1 MWNLFHKEKESEGQE
16 SEKELC
22 PRVFSNGKSQAD
34 VVREVVESIRSGN
47 KNIFIHGVCGS
58 GKSAIALNIAREL
71 GKASIVVP
79 IKNLQR
85 QYEEDYMNKKFLL
98 KNNKQKLKIAMIT
111 GRNNHKCLYLAE
123 NKKEILA
130 TRIKEKNSSIYDIFS
145 KPEQKENISKN
156 ESSDNLI
163 IPCKI
168 EIKEKNIST
177 LKKYYS
183 ENPERKNNKDLDL
196 KTMRRFAVAPACPYW
211 SPIMNSEKKIKFDC
225 PKVTYKSI
233 SGEYTIYLRKSG
245 CSYYEQFL
253 SYANSDVIIFNS
265 EQYVLETAL
274 GRKPLTEV
282 EIIDE
287 CDEFLDSLSVEGT
300 INLNKL
306 SNELFMLDTS
316 DIREKQIID
325 GCLNLIREIL
335 VDSRKYIDK
344 EEILEVCKTKVGELI
359 KIITHND
366 IFYESRDEESY
377 IEHCFEVAKDFY
389 PILENV
395 YVSFTQDKKKDTYV
409 KLVTVNLEQ
418 MLKSITDKNKAFVF
432 MSGTLHS
439 ERVLREIFGITDFK
453 TINAE
458 TFNQG
463 TITKQKTGLE
473 KDFSYDNFNKGRA
486 TREEYL
492 RALDECVRVAKKP
505 CVIHVSAFQDLP
517 SYDEKQQFN
526 LSNLIVASDLIEQQK
541 EDKEGKLVKD
551 FKSGKYSVL
560 FTTRC
565 NRGIDFPYETCNSVV
580 ITKFPYPN
588 IQGLFWRIL
597 KKNKPAF
604 FWDFYK
610 DKAHRELLQKVYR
623 SVRANDDHVFLLSPD
638 IRVLESKIF

>member
-1 MWNLFHKEKESEGQE
+1 MWSLFHKEKEVEGQDVG
-16 SEKELC
+16 KELV
-22 PRVFSNGKSQAD
+22 PKVFTNGKSQAD
-34 VVREVVESIRSGN
+34 VVKEVVESIRSGN

-71 GKASIVVP
+71 GNASIIVP

-111 GRNNHKCLYLAE
+111 GRNNHKCLYLSE
-123 NKKEILA
+123 NKKEIIE
-130 TRIKEKNSSIYDIFS
+130 TRKVEKNSTLFNIFS
-145 KPEQKENISKN
+145 KPQETEINKD
-156 ESSDNLI
+156 ESSDSMI

-211 SPIMNSEKKIKFDC
+211 SPIMNSEKKINLDC
-225 PKVTYKSI
+225 SKKNYKSI
-233 SGEYTIYLRKSG
+233 SGEHTIYLRKPG

-265 EQYVLETAL
+265 EQYILETAL

-306 SNELFMLDTS
+306 SNELFMLDSS
-316 DIREKQIID
+316 DAREKKVID
-325 GCLNLIREIL
+325 SCLSLIREIL
-335 VDSRKYIDK
+335 VDSRKYIDN
-344 EEILEVCKTKVGELI
+344 EEILEVSKTKVGELI
-359 KIITHND
+359 KTITHSD
-366 IFYESRDEESY
+366 LFYEIRDDESY
-377 IEHCFEVAKDFY
+377 IEHCFEVAKDFF

-395 YVSFTQDKKKDTYV
+395 FVSFSQDKKKETYV

-418 MLKSITDKNKAFVF
+418 MLNTITEKNKAFVF

-439 ERVLREIFGITDFK
+439 ERVLREIFGIKDFK
-453 TINAE
+453 IVNAE

-473 KDFSYDNFNKGRA
+473 RDFSYDNLSKGKVS
-486 TREEYL
+486 REEYL
-492 RALDECVRVAKKP
+492 KALDKCVEVAKKP
-505 CVIHVSAFQDLP
+505 CVVHVSAFQDLP
-517 SYDEKQQFN
+517 SYEEKQKFN
-526 LSNLIVASDLIEQQK
+526 LSNLITSTDLIEQQNN
-541 EDKEGKLVKD
+541 DKEGKLVKD
-551 FKSGKYSVL
+551 FKKGIYPVL

-610 DKAHRELLQKVYR
+610 DKAHRELLQKIYR
-623 SVRANDDHVFLLSPD
+623 SVRAVDDHVFLLSPD
-638 IRVLESKIF
+638 LRVLESKVV

>member
-1 MWNLFHKEKESEGQE
+1 MWSLFHKEKEVEGQDVG
-16 SEKELC
+16 KELV
-22 PRVFSNGKSQAD
+22 PKVFTNGKSQAD
-34 VVREVVESIRSGN
+34 VVKEVVESIRSGN

-71 GKASIVVP
+71 GNASIIVP

-111 GRNNHKCLYLAE
+111 GRNNHKCLYLSE
-123 NKKEILA
+123 NKKEIIE
-130 TRIKEKNSSIYDIFS
+130 TRKVEKNSTLFNIFS
-145 KPEQKENISKN
+145 KPQETEINKD
-156 ESSDNLI
+156 ESSDSMI

-211 SPIMNSEKKIKFDC
+211 SPIMNSEKKINLDC
-225 PKVTYKSI
+225 SKKNYKSI
-233 SGEYTIYLRKSG
+233 SGEHTIYLRKPG

-265 EQYVLETAL
+265 EQYILETAL

-306 SNELFMLDTS
+306 SNELFMLDSS
-316 DIREKQIID
+316 DAREKKVID
-325 GCLNLIREIL
+325 SCLSLIREIL
-335 VDSRKYIDK
+335 VDSRKYIDN
-344 EEILEVCKTKVGELI
+344 EEILEVSKTKVGELI
-359 KIITHND
+359 KTITHSD
-366 IFYESRDEESY
+366 LFYEIRDDESY
-377 IEHCFEVAKDFY
+377 IEHCFEVAKDFF

-395 YVSFTQDKKKDTYV
+395 FVSFSQDKKKETYV

-418 MLKSITDKNKAFVF
+418 MLNSITEKNKAFVF

-439 ERVLREIFGITDFK
+439 ERVLREIFGIKDFK
-453 TINAE
+453 IVNAE

-473 KDFSYDNFNKGRA
+473 RDFSYDNLSKGKVS
-486 TREEYL
+486 REEYL
-492 RALDECVRVAKKP
+492 KALDKCVEVAKKP
-505 CVIHVSAFQDLP
+505 CVVHVSAFQDLP
-517 SYDEKQQFN
+517 SYEEKQKFN
-526 LSNLIVASDLIEQQK
+526 LSNLITSTDLIEQQNN
-541 EDKEGKLVKD
+541 DKEGKLVKD
-551 FKSGKYSVL
+551 FKKGIYPVL

-610 DKAHRELLQKVYR
+610 DKAHRELLQKIYR
-623 SVRANDDHVFLLSPD
+623 SVRAVDDHVFLLSPD
-638 IRVLESKIF
+638 LRVLESKVV

>member
-1 MWNLFHKEKESEGQE
+1 MWSLFHKEKENSGCGL
-16 SEKELC
+16 ELK
-22 PRVFSNGKSQAD
+22 PKIFSNGKSQED
-34 VVREVVESIRSGN
+34 IVQEVVNEIKKGG
-47 KNIFIHGVCGS
+47 KTIFIHGVCGS

-98 KNNKQKLKIAMIT
+98 KDNKEKLKIAMIT
-111 GRNNHKCLYLAE
+111 GRNNHKCLYLEE
-123 NKKEILA
+123 NKKEILN
-130 TRIKEKNSSIYDIFS
+130 TRKLEKNSNLFDIFV
-145 KPEQKENISKN
+145 KKEDQVRMDD
-156 ESSDNLI
+156 SSDNMI

-211 SPIMNSEKKIKFDC
+211 CPIVNSEKKVKFEC
-225 PKVTYKSI
+225 LKKTYKSV
-233 SGEYTIYLRKSG
+233 SGEHTIYLRKEG

-253 SYANSDVIIFNS
+253 AYSDSDVIIFNS
-265 EQYVLETAL
+265 DQYILETAL

-287 CDEFLDSLSVEGT
+287 CDDFLDSLSVEGS
-300 INLNKL
+300 INLVKFR
-306 SNELFMLDTS
+306 NELSMMDS
-316 DIREKQIID
+316 EDEKERKIINSIID
-325 GCLNLIREIL
+325 DINDIL
-335 VDSRKYIDK
+335 TESRKLIDNQ
-344 EEILEVCKTKVGELI
+344 EILEISKTRVEGLI
-359 KIITHND
+359 KSIMNND
-366 IFYESRDEESY
+366 IFHDNRDEESY

-389 PILENV
+389 PILEHV
-395 YVSFTQDKKKDTYV
+395 YVNFTQDKKKDVYV

-418 MLKSITDKNKAFVF
+418 MLKSITEKNKAFVF

-439 ERVLREIFGITDFK
+439 ERVLREIFAIKDFK
-453 TINAE
+453 IINAE

-473 KDFSYDNFNKGRA
+473 KDFSYDNMKNNRV
-486 TREEYL
+486 TREQYL
-492 RALDECVRVAKKP
+492 KALDECVKVAKKP
-505 CVIHVSAFQDLP
+505 CVVHVSAFQDLP
-517 SYDEKQQFN
+517 SYEEKQQFN
-526 LSNLIVASDLIEQQK
+526 LSNLIVSTDLIEQQK
-541 EDKEGKLVKD
+541 SDKEGKLVKD

-565 NRGIDFPYETCNSVV
+565 NRGIDFPFETCNSVV

-623 SVRANDDHVFLLSPD
+623 SVRAPTDHVFLLSPD
-638 IRVLESKIF
+638 LRVLDSKIF